1 MAHGG
6 MPLKQLAPTGAL
18 RDQVYSAIREAIACR
33 DIYRESDEMKL
44 DERQLAEELGV
55 SRTPVREA
63 LSRLEQEGLVRTVP
77 RRGAFV
83 ARKSKQEIVEIIY
96 VWAALESMAARLAT
110 ERATD
115 VELDQFHARFASF
128 EEGEKA
134 YAQIDE
140 YSHANIEFHQAVVHL
155 GHCRALEV
163 LAEPLFIH
171 MGWIRAH
178 TISDEGRAAVSV
190 IDHTRIIDALHRRDT
205 ELAERLVR
213 EHTLHLAE
221 HVEKYADI

>member
-1 MAHGG
+1 MDHGG
-6 MPLKQLAPTGAL
+6 IALRQLVPTGVL
-18 RDQVYSAIREAIACR
+18 RDQVCTAIREAIATR
-33 DIYRESDEMKL
+33 DVYAGSEAIKL

-63 LSRLEQEGLVRTVP
+63 LSRLEQEGLVRMVP

-83 ARKSKQEIVEIIY
+83 ARKSKQEIIEVIY

-115 VELDQFHARFASF
+115 AELEKFHASFATF
-128 EEGEKA
+128 EDGEKA

-140 YSHANIEFHQAVVHL
+140 YSQANIEFHQAVIRL
-155 GHCRALEV
+155 GKCRMLEV

-178 TISDEGRAAVSV
+178 TISDEGRAKVSV
-190 IDHTRIIDALHRRDT
+190 IDHSRIINALHGRET

>member
-1 MAHGG
+1 MSQDGMA
-6 MPLKQLAPTGAL
+6 LRQLISAGAL
-18 RDQVYSAIREAIACR
+18 RDRVHSVIREAIATR
-33 DIYRESDEMKL
+33 DVYADPDGVKL

-63 LSRLEQEGLVRTVP
+63 LSRLEQEGLVRMVP

-83 ARKSKQEIVEIIY
+83 ARKSKAEIMEVIY

-110 ERATD
+110 ECATD
-115 VELDQFHARFASF
+115 TELNRFKARFASF
-128 EEGEKA
+128 EDGDKA

-140 YSHANIEFHQAVVHL
+140 YSQANIEFHQAVIRL
-155 GHCRALEV
+155 GHCHMLEIQ
-163 LAEPLFIH
+163 AESLFVH

-178 TISDEGRAAVSV
+178 TISNEGRAEVSV
-190 IDHTRIIDALHRRDT
+190 VDHARIINALHERDT
-205 ELAERLVR
+205 ELADQLVR
-213 EHTLHLAE
+213 EHSMHLAE